1 MNQMVQEDGPGAK
14 LLDAATAHLREH
26 GLHDT
31 SLRQLAAAIGTS
43 HRMLIY
49 HFGSFEGLLVAIVER
64 SEDEERE
71 RFRSLVGD
79 EPLDRASLLRAMW
92 RHLSDPEL
100 ASQERLFFELY
111 GQALHGR
118 PGTEGFLDR
127 VVSTWLDESV
137 RLARRP
143 GVTAA
148 AAKARGAAELT
159 EMSVESRMHEIEAAT
174 ANVEAKSRL
183 SAMKVEMGLAK
194 GPSPDELL
202 AATGTTEPA
211 ADEAKPEA

>member
-1 MNQMVQEDGPGAK
+1 MNQMVQESGPRAK
-14 LLDAATAHLREH
+14 LLDAATTHLREH

-64 SEDEERE
+64 AEDEERD
-71 RFRSLVGD
+71 RFRSLVG
-79 EPLDRASLLRAMW
+79 EGHLDRASLLRAMW

-111 GQALHGR
+111 GQALLGR
-118 PGTEGFLDR
+118 PGTEGFLER

-137 RLARRP
+137 RLARRQ

-148 AAKARGAAELT
+148 VAKERTRLDLAVTRGLLLDLLTTGDRAGTTRAFERYVVATERLGAAG
-159 EMSVESRMHEIEAAT
+159 AT
-174 ANVEAKSRL
+174 
-183 SAMKVEMGLAK
+183 
-194 GPSPDELL
+194 
-202 AATGTTEPA
+202 
-211 ADEAKPEA
+211 